1 MEVVVQPGEN
11 DAGLRLLVELPA
23 GRSRAGS
30 WAVSLLLHA
39 AFLVLA
45 LLAPPGTFQQVPP
58 PPARASVTTLVA
70 PPTLLTQRE
79 PNRGAV
85 AREVGLEDLLA
96 RRRISVPP
104 GPPALAR
111 TRERKAGGPE
121 AGTPEAKPAPR
132 PLAEPPQIAASGFAD
147 SRTLPFGPGAVP
159 LTPPPPPPPQIQ
171 PEEKPK
177 LAFESPRAASSGYQ
191 PRGLS
196 PGRLAPP
203 STSVTEA
210 ARAAIRSG
218 GGGQV
223 VGDYDLPGGGGLGG
237 GLSQLGSP
245 GNTSSALELLSDP
258 MGVDFKPYLIRI
270 LATVKRNWLV
280 IIPESARM
288 GRRGRVQI
296 QFAIARDG
304 TVPRLVIAT
313 PSGTE
318 ALDRAAVAG
327 ISASTP
333 FPPLPAE
340 FPGSEV
346 RLQFTFTYNMGVQN
360 RIE

>member
-1 MEVVVQPGEN
+1 MEAVVQPGEN

-39 AFLVLA
+39 AVLVAA
-45 LLAPPGTFQQVPP
+45 LLAPPGTFHPAP
-58 PPARASVTTLVA
+58 SPPARPSVTTLVA
-70 PPTLLTQRE
+70 PPTILTQRA

-85 AREVGLEDLLA
+85 AREIGLEDLLA
-96 RRRISVPP
+96 QRRIFVPP

-111 TRERKAGGPE
+111 TKERRAGV
-121 AGTPEAKPAPR
+121 PEAKPAPR
-132 PLAEPPQIAASGFAD
+132 ALAEPPQLAASGFAD
-147 SRTLPFGPGAVP
+147 SRTLPFGPGMA
-159 LTPPPPPPPQIQ
+159 PPAPPPPPQIQ

-191 PRGLS
+191 PRGLA
-196 PGRLAPP
+196 PGRITPP
-203 STSVTEA
+203 STSITEA

-218 GGGQV
+218 GGGQA
-223 VGDYDLPGGGGLGG
+223 VGDYDMPGSGLGR
-237 GLSQLGSP
+237 GLSQFGSP
-245 GNTSSALELLSDP
+245 GRISSALELMSDP

-270 LATVKRNWLV
+270 LAAVKRNWLV

-288 GRRGRVQI
+288 GRSGRVQI

-304 TVPRLVIAT
+304 SVPKLVIAT
-313 PSGTE
+313 PSGTD

-333 FPPLPAE
+333 FPPLPTE